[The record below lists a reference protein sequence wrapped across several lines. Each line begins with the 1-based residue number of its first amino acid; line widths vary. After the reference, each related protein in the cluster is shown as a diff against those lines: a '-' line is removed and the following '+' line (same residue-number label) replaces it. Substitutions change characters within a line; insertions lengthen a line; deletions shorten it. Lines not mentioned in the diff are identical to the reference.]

1 MNISPEQ
8 LRKKVGDLIFG
19 HKAGYTMHRIVLVGS
34 DIDVYDDKDLLWA
47 FSTRCRPGTDEVR

>member
-8 LRKKVGDLIFG
+8 LRKKVGDLIFR